1 MQGIFITGTSTGVG
15 KTILA
20 SVFIK
25 YFAKSHTVKVRKPV
39 ETNCIEKAGV
49 LIAKDAH
56 ILRHCAHDN
65 EALSH
70 ICAYRFK
77 ACASAE
83 RASML
88 AGKTLTLTALV
99 VACKNF
105 TTEKDFVIVEGAG
118 GLYSPIAKNALNADL
133 AKALDMPIVIVVKS
147 ELGCINHALLTIE
160 VAHTRALNIFCVVLN
175 EIKKDSLA
183 HANSIEKYGKIPVLS
198 YHKAHEHL
206 FMAKL
211 RKLTI

>member
-1 MQGIFITGTSTGVG
+1 MQGIFITGTGTGVG
-15 KTILA
+15 KTTLA

-25 YFAKSHTVKVRKPV
+25 HFAKSHTVKARKPV

-56 ILRHCAHDN
+56 ILKHCTHDN
-65 EALSH
+65 EPLSR
-70 ICAYRFK
+70 ICTYRFK

-88 AGKTLTLTALV
+88 VGKTLTLTALV
-99 VACKNF
+99 AACKNF
-105 TTEKDFVIVEGAG
+105 TTDKDFVIIEGAG

-133 AKALDMPIVIVVKS
+133 AKALNMPIIIVVKS

-160 VAHTRALNIFCVVLN
+160 AAHSRALSIFCVVLN
-175 EIKKDSLA
+175 EIKKDRLA

-198 YHKAHEHL
+198 YHKARENL
-206 FMAKL
+206 FIAKL